1 MRKEK
6 KNLVINLIKLILT
19 FLIFWVI
26 FKRVPFNSLFEV
38 INGTRFFYF
47 IPVFLLGVGF
57 TILKIYKWHLLL
69 SSVEDVNFSRS
80 VDSYFIGMSLGIVT
94 PGRIGEIGRISNIN
108 KKLEGLGIALWDKI
122 FDLYIVLLL
131 ALPGVYYFRG
141 FLVAILYTFFLIAI
155 FFILIRP
162 QYLDFLKKIPILK
175 NYPQI
180 IDGLKVIKLRTLI
193 INLIITFMAY
203 FLVIIEG
210 YFLGMAFNM
219 ENFFAFLYGYPLVML
234 VNLIPITIAGLG
246 IREGTAIL
254 ILDKFSV
261 PSNIAFN
268 VSFLIFLIN
277 TALPAIL
284 GVFAMY
290 LEEIKKSIYKTDL
303 WAYLITFIGGF
314 LRFYKIGVRSIWID
328 EAITAQVSVMGVKDI
343 ILNRASTGIH
353 PPLYFILMHF
363 WIKIFGDSEIAIR
376 SLSAIFGILCI
387 FMIYKLASKIFDKL
401 TGLISAFIFAFS
413 PFYVYFGQ
421 EARMYPMVTFLIL
434 LSLYYLLKGIDK
446 GKNITLITIS
456 NILMLYT
463 HIFSAFVVLSE
474 NLFVFITNFKNKKV
488 LKKWI
493 IAQFIILLFILPWLY
508 VIIQNRTPE
517 VYQGAQKVSLTN
529 LGYTFLEINLGA
541 GRAVFRN
548 KILIASLFLLI
559 FIIGF
564 LPPWEKKREILLL
577 FLYLFVPILLLLLLS
592 LRKSFFSARYISMF
606 IPGYVIFLGRGIRRF
621 KHYSLIF
628 LIVMGLLSIYALGLN
643 YYYSNL
649 ANLNRPWRDAV
660 RYIHENV
667 GGEKVFIFAPYMW
680 RPFEYYNRGKISYE
694 TLHISQ
700 LESKLKG
707 LSSGERFWMIIAN
720 HEIEDPEG
728 KVISLLE
735 NKFIPLKEVRYY
747 RIIIK
752 QYKVPEG

>member
-363 WIKIFGDSEIAIR
+363 
-376 SLSAIFGILCI
+376 L
-387 FMIYKLASKIFDKL
+387 DKD
-401 TGLISAFIFAFS
+401 FW
-413 PFYVYFGQ
+413 
-421 EARMYPMVTFLIL
+421 R
-434 LSLYYLLKGIDK
+434 
-446 GKNITLITIS
+446 
-456 NILMLYT
+456 
-463 HIFSAFVVLSE
+463 
-474 NLFVFITNFKNKKV
+474 
-488 LKKWI
+488 
-493 IAQFIILLFILPWLY
+493 
-508 VIIQNRTPE
+508 
-517 VYQGAQKVSLTN
+517 
-529 LGYTFLEINLGA
+529 
-541 GRAVFRN
+541 FRN
-548 KILIASLFLLI
+548 C
-559 FIIGF
+559 
-564 LPPWEKKREILLL
+564 
-577 FLYLFVPILLLLLLS
+577 Y
-592 LRKSFFSARYISMF
+592 
-606 IPGYVIFLGRGIRRF
+606 
-621 KHYSLIF
+621 
-628 LIVMGLLSIYALGLN
+628 
-643 YYYSNL
+643 
-649 ANLNRPWRDAV
+649 
-660 RYIHENV
+660 
-667 GGEKVFIFAPYMW
+667 
-680 RPFEYYNRGKISYE
+680 
-694 TLHISQ
+694 
-700 LESKLKG
+700 
-707 LSSGERFWMIIAN
+707 
-720 HEIEDPEG
+720 
-728 KVISLLE
+728 
-735 NKFIPLKEVRYY
+735 
-747 RIIIK
+747 
-752 QYKVPEG
+752 